1 MERRFLELMR
11 EAGIRRPAVNQRWDR
26 WEIDALWLPERIA
39 IELDGRA
46 PHTLA
51 AQFQR
56 DRDKDADLQL
66 AGFIAL
72 RFTWADLT
80 RRPAKVMAA
89 CAAAFATRSVT
100 RLG

>member
-1 MERRFLELMR
+1 MERSFLKLMR
-11 EAGIRRPAVNQRWDR
+11 EAGIRRPAVNERWDR

-46 PHTLA
+46 PHTRA

-66 AGFIAL
+66 AGFVAL

-80 RRPAKVMAA
+80 RRPAKVTGA
-89 CAAAFATRSVT
+89 CARAFAMRAAT
-100 RLG
+100 LAG